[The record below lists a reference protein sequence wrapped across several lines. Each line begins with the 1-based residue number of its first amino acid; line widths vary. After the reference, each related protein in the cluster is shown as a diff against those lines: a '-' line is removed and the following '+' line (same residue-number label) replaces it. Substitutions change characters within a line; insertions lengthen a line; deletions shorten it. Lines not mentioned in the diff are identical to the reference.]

1 MFLPQKIDISYKD
14 EVCEVFELAK
24 KHGME
29 IRLWMVQK
37 DGPIHNAIFT
47 YRLTVG
53 DFSADAKGPTASEA
67 KHLCAQQVLPELR
80 RLHLPSDEKK
90 KKKRTGVCWRELP
103 TFKDDDNP
111 ISCLDIIVVN
121 MKGIPPKY
129 TIVDVDK
136 QSNPWIF
143 YVQVTVADVTAVG
156 LGLDKKDA
164 KRNAASKVLNSFGYN
179 FVVKE
184 PEPRPKEDITSQQ
197 IETDVLEEVPEVDET
212 QQDQECSV
220 AQDNSI
226 QTEET
231 QSPTEETSV
240 DTSAAYQDEAAEV
253 FLDGTE
259 EEVQT
264 PPEEFVF
271 VESLEDTDTDGLDQT
286 ELLRDQEQSPVLTQ
300 TVSEEVTVSDVP
312 HDASTTEETETE
324 EVEESQQDQECAVA
338 EDSIQ
343 TEAIQSQIDN
353 TSVLSSAAAAQDEA
367 AEVFLDNLEE
377 EVQTPPEEFVY
388 LETCEDTSNDGVEQ
402 AALLDVIEE
411 EVQTPPE
418 EIVFVESPEDTATDY
433 VDQAELLRDQE
444 QSPVLTK
451 TVSEEVTISDVP
463 HDASTT
469 QETGTD
475 VHEDVEDS
483 QQDQGCSVAE
493 GDFFQTEEIKSPTND
508 TSVLS
513 SAASTQDEAAEIFL
527 DNIEEE
533 VHTPP
538 EEFVYLET
546 SKDTS
551 TDGVALLSDQEQSP
565 EVALTENK
573 EVTVHKFLDQSEDD
587 HTTDFE
593 ETVGTT
599 DENGPTSPL
608 EDLTLRAQE
617 TVVKDTVRAM
627 SQPDIIT
634 EDVVESS
641 DTSTEPCRISPT
653 FIRESYFI
661 TNALTEKLFKLA
673 GSKDHR
679 KASLMGVRL
688 HHRIKQQLELE
699 ENSQMKMKN
708 SEKIGKT
715 AAKRLMADYGSAAAV
730 LRAAVEDDTAA
741 FEAAAAKH
749 INAELRSFQKRPKSA
764 LSRLFSR
771 MRRAFTF

>member
-1 MFLPQKIDISYKD
+1 
-14 EVCEVFELAK
+14 
-24 KHGME
+24 
-29 IRLWMVQK
+29 
-37 DGPIHNAIFT
+37 
-47 YRLTVG
+47 
-53 DFSADAKGPTASEA
+53 
-67 KHLCAQQVLPELR
+67 
-80 RLHLPSDEKK
+80 
-90 KKKRTGVCWRELP
+90 
-103 TFKDDDNP
+103 
-111 ISCLDIIVVN
+111 

-197 IETDVLEEVPEVDET
+197 IETDVLEDVPEVDET

-220 AQDNSI
+220 AQDDSI

-231 QSPTEETSV
+231 QPQTEDTSV
-240 DTSAAYQDEAAEV
+240 DTSAAAQDKAAEV
-253 FLDGTE
+253 FLDDT

-271 VESLEDTDTDGLDQT
+271 VESPEDTATDGVDQA

-312 HDASTTEETETE
+312 HTVSTTQETETI
-324 EVEESQQDQECAVA
+324 EESQQDQECAVA

-343 TEAIQSQIDN
+343 TEEIQSQTDN

-388 LETCEDTSNDGVEQ
+388 LETCKDTAIDGVEQ
-402 AALLDVIEE
+402 AALL
-411 EVQTPPE
+411 
-418 EIVFVESPEDTATDY
+418 S
-433 VDQAELLRDQE
+433 DQE
-444 QSPVLTK
+444 QSPVLAQA
-451 TVSEEVTISDVP
+451 VSEEVTVT
-463 HDASTT
+463 H
-469 QETGTD
+469 ETETD
-475 VHEDVEDS
+475 VHEEVEDS
-483 QQDQGCSVAE
+483 LQHQESSVAE
-493 GDFFQTEEIKSPTND
+493 DFFQTEEIQSPTDD

-513 SAASTQDEAAEIFL
+513 SAAAQDEAAEVFL

-533 VHTPP
+533 VQTPP

-546 SKDTS
+546 SED
-551 TDGVALLSDQEQSP
+551 TDGVALLRDQEQSP

-573 EVTVHKFLDQSEDD
+573 EVTVHKVLDQSEDD

-599 DENGPTSPL
+599 DENGSTSPL

-634 EDVVESS
+634 EDVVVSS

-708 SEKIGKT
+708 SEKIGKA
-715 AAKRLMADYGSAAAV
+715 AAKRLMVDYGSADAV

>member
-1 MFLPQKIDISYKD
+1 
-14 EVCEVFELAK
+14 
-24 KHGME
+24 
-29 IRLWMVQK
+29 
-37 DGPIHNAIFT
+37 
-47 YRLTVG
+47 
-53 DFSADAKGPTASEA
+53 
-67 KHLCAQQVLPELR
+67 
-80 RLHLPSDEKK
+80 
-90 KKKRTGVCWRELP
+90 
-103 TFKDDDNP
+103 
-111 ISCLDIIVVN
+111 

-156 LGLDKKDA
+156 LGLDKKNA

-220 AQDNSI
+220 AQDDSM

-240 DTSAAYQDEAAEV
+240 FSSSAAQDEAAEV
-253 FLDGTE
+253 FLDDTE
-259 EEVQT
+259 DEVQT

-271 VESLEDTDTDGLDQT
+271 VESPEDTATDGVDQA

-300 TVSEEVTVSDVP
+300 SVSEEVTVSDVPHDVSTTQETETEEVDKSQQDRACAIAEDSIQTEAIQSQTEDTSVLSSAAAAQDEVAEVFLDAIEEEVQTPLEEFVYVESPEDTSTDGVDQAELLREQEQSPVLTKTVSEEVTVSDVP
-312 HDASTTEETETE
+312 HDASTTQETETDVQE
-324 EVEESQQDQECAVA
+324 EVA
-338 EDSIQ
+338 E
-343 TEAIQSQIDN
+343 
-353 TSVLSSAAAAQDEA
+353 
-367 AEVFLDNLEE
+367 
-377 EVQTPPEEFVY
+377 
-388 LETCEDTSNDGVEQ
+388 
-402 AALLDVIEE
+402 
-411 EVQTPPE
+411 
-418 EIVFVESPEDTATDY
+418 
-433 VDQAELLRDQE
+433 
-444 QSPVLTK
+444 
-451 TVSEEVTISDVP
+451 
-463 HDASTT
+463 
-469 QETGTD
+469 
-475 VHEDVEDS
+475 S

-493 GDFFQTEEIKSPTND
+493 DFFQTEEIQSPTDD

-513 SAASTQDEAAEIFL
+513 SAAAQVEAAEVFL
-527 DNIEEE
+527 ENIEEE
-533 VHTPP
+533 VQTPP
-538 EEFVYLET
+538 EQFVYLET
-546 SKDTS
+546 SEDTS
-551 TDGVALLSDQEQSP
+551 TDGVALLRDQEQSP

-573 EVTVHKFLDQSEDD
+573 EVTVHKVLDQSEDD

-617 TVVKDTVRAM
+617 TVVKDTVRAT

-641 DTSTEPCRISPT
+641 DTSTEPSRISPT

-688 HHRIKQQLELE
+688 HHGIKQQLELD

-708 SEKIGKT
+708 SEKIGKA
-715 AAKRLMADYGSAAAV
+715 AAKHLMVDYGSAAAV